1 MCRVFDDSESQNRPN
16 SILKT
21 LSSAKS
27 TLDKERDIYVKLIT
41 ESLDLL
47 RTTTP
52 NLTSK
57 SFANPMFYYVLE
69 IFHLLIKTNV
79 LDLLNAD
86 KYSEENKY
94 SDYALLMEHMV
105 NIINFDEQQIIGI
118 LSILPLIFFE

>member
-1 MCRVFDDSESQNRPN
+1 MCRVFDESDRQNRPN

-27 TLDKERDIYVKLIT
+27 TLEKERDIYVKLIG

-47 RTTTP
+47 RTITP
-52 NLTSK
+52 NLSSK
-57 SFANPMFYYVLE
+57 SFSNPMFFKVLE

-86 KYSEENKY
+86 KEDKY
-94 SDYALLMEHMV
+94 SDYATLMGHMV
-105 NIINFDEQQIIGI
+105 NIINFDDQKLQG
-118 LSILPLIFFE
+118 ILPLLDFN